1 MARTKPGLRFQPT
14 GGTRAPQVP
23 TGKKQR
29 LPIERLASDGRGIA
43 FFEGRT
49 WFVSGALA
57 GEQVEARVLNAH
69 GKIVEARCERVLV
82 ASELRRPA
90 PCPHFGTCGG
100 CSLQHLPHDQQLALK
115 QRLLAEQ
122 LSRVAGIEPQEWAA
136 PLSGPE
142 LGYRR
147 RARLAVRW
155 DPKARHLAVGF
166 RAAAS
171 QDIVDITQCQVL
183 VPALQ
188 PVVEQLPTLLR
199 SFAKPQVLG
208 HVELYAGTSL
218 ALLLRHTAALADTD
232 VQALKA
238 FCAAASLQLWL
249 QGEGEPAPVQADA
262 SLGFALAPWSLELAY
277 RPGDFVQVN
286 AAVNDAMI
294 AQALDWLAPTP
305 QERVLDLFCGLGNF
319 ALPLA
324 QRSREVVA
332 VEGVAA
338 MVQRAADNAASNNL
352 HNTDFYQSD
361 LSQPLDAAEWAREGF
376 SAVLLDPPRD
386 GAFEVVRTI
395 RALGAQRL
403 VYVSCNPATLARDTV
418 ELLRQGYR
426 LKRAGIL
433 DMFPQTAHVEAMA
446 LFEAGQDGP
455 SNPTGARNA

>member
-1 MARTKPGLRFQPT
+1 MAKTKPGLRFQPT

-29 LPIERLASDGRGIA
+29 LTIERLSSDGRGIA
-43 FFEGRT
+43 FLEGRT

-69 GKIVEARCERVLV
+69 GKIVEARCERVLA
-82 ASELRRPA
+82 ASPLRRPA

-100 CSLQHLPHDQQLALK
+100 CSVQHLPYDQQLALK
-115 QRLLAEQ
+115 QRLLTEQ
-122 LSRVAGIEPQEWAA
+122 LSRVAGVEPQEWAA

-155 DPKARHLAVGF
+155 DHKTRHLAVGF

-188 PVVEQLPTLLR
+188 PVIERLPALLR
-199 SFAKPQVLG
+199 GFSKPQALG
-208 HVELYAGTSL
+208 HVELYAGTAL
-218 ALLLRHTAALADTD
+218 ALLLRHTAPLADND
-232 VQALKA
+232 LAALQA
-238 FCAAASLQLWL
+238 FCTELQLQLWL
-249 QGEGEPAPVQADA
+249 QGEGDPAPMQTGQT
-262 SLGFALAPWSLELAY
+262 LGFALAPWGLELAY

-294 AQALDWLAPTP
+294 AQALEWLAPEP
-305 QERVLDLFCGLGNF
+305 GERVLDLFCGLGNF

-324 QRSREVVA
+324 QRSREVIA
-332 VEGVAA
+332 VEGVAP
-338 MVQRAADNAASNNL
+338 MVQRAADNATSNNL
-352 HNTDFYQSD
+352 HNTGFFQAD
-361 LSQPLDAAEWAREGF
+361 LSQPLGSAEWAGEGF